1 LTTIKYLSD
10 IKYYNLEF
18 KVLATRVDNISDEKS
33 LEVDIGGLKEEIKH
47 VIFLKR
53 SENIMAAMQFSWHI
67 QAKNKATHNYIIGEY
82 S

>member
-1 LTTIKYLSD
+1 MTTIKYLSD

-67 QAKNKATHNYIIGEY
+67 QDKNKATHKSTSGAYT
-82 S
+82 